1 MIKVVLLDID
11 DTLLDFHKGA
21 EQAIKDTC
29 SQYGITYSEQMLSI
43 FFETNTLLWSQIE
56 KETLTKPEL
65 YEIRWPSIFSRLGI
79 DCDGRAFEE
88 SYRKTLKNIAIP
100 VEGAIDMLCELSKIY
115 RIFAASNASYDMQI
129 ERLTNAG
136 MLQYFEDVFVSE
148 KLGHVKPSREFF
160 ECCMKNIGDYR
171 KDEVVMLGDSLS
183 ADISGGKAF
192 GIKTCH
198 FYRGYFDEKKAD
210 VTPDVTVT
218 KLSDVKKVLE
228 NM

>member
-1 MIKVVLLDID
+1 MIK
-11 DTLLDFHKGA
+11 
-21 EQAIKDTC
+21 QAIKDTC
-29 SQYGITYSEQMLSI
+29 LQYGVPYSEQMLSI

-56 KETLTKPEL
+56 KEKLTKPEL

-100 VEGAIDMLCELSKIY
+100 VDGAIEMLCELSKSY
-115 RIFAASNASYDMQI
+115 RLFAASNASYDMQI
-129 ERLTNAG
+129 ERLTRAG

-148 KLGHVKPSREFF
+148 KIGYVKPRREFF
-160 ECCMKNIGDYR
+160 EHCMKNIGSYE

-192 GIKTCH
+192 GIKTCY
-198 FYRGYFDEKKAD
+198 FDRGYPKE
-210 VTPDVTVT
+210 TNIIPDVTVT
-218 KLSDVKKVLE
+218 KLSDVKRVLE

>member
-1 MIKVVLLDID
+1 MIKVILLDVD

-29 SQYGITYSEQMLSI
+29 LQYGVPYSVQMLSF

-65 YEIRWPSIFSRLGI
+65 YEIRWPSIFSKLGI

-100 VEGAIDMLCELSKIY
+100 VDGALDMLCELSKAY
-115 RIFAASNASYDMQI
+115 RVFAASNASYDMQI
-129 ERLTNAG
+129 ARLTNAG
-136 MLQYFEDVFVSE
+136 MLQYFEAVFVSE

-160 ECCMKNIGDYR
+160 ECCMKNIGDYC
-171 KDEVVMLGDSLS
+171 KDEVVILGDSLS
-183 ADISGGKAF
+183 ADIGGGKAF

-198 FYRGYFDEKKAD
+198 FDRGYPKE
-210 VTPDVTVT
+210 TNIIPDVTVT
-218 KLSDVKKVLE
+218 KLSDVKRVLE
-228 NM
+228 RM